1 MAGLELTEFQVL
13 GLKVCAVTP
22 GTKLSINRLNSPR
35 SYKTR
40 QRDGWVNGNN
50 RSLKFEDGT
59 QEWGTYFF
67 LGPLERQRSSVR
79 GRIIFPEAGEII
91 HSVKC

>member
-13 GLKVCAVTP
+13 GLKVSAVTP

-40 QRDGWVNGNN
+40 QREGWVNGNN

-67 LGPLERQRSSVR
+67 LGPVESQRSVR
-79 GRIIFPEAGEII
+79 GRIIFAKAGEII